1 MWNTILFD
9 LDGTLTDSGEGI
21 MKSVRYAL
29 KKEFQIEVEDYRQ
42 LREFVGPP
50 LKDQFMAYANL
61 SDEDGDRAVCAYRE
75 RYTAKGIYE
84 NRLYDGIRELL
95 AALSR
100 AGFRM
105 ALSSSKPTQFC
116 VQILRHF
123 DIDPYFSCV
132 VGSEMNG
139 RRVEK
144 AEVLQETIRV
154 LGLENRRSEAVLIG
168 DRKYDVEGAKAVG
181 IDCIG
186 VTYGYGT
193 RRELEEAWP
202 VCICDTVEEVRNVL
216 LGQLRAAGVSQLRTQ
231 APSAVPAGGAAA
243 YAGGLPSA
251 DASGQTISASLYASG
266 VPAPGAAPYQ
276 APAAGPGYI
285 PPQAVQGA
293 YQPGVPAPQPVRK
306 KSRAARFFGTF
317 WYILWPFLLMFGV
330 QIMIVSAFSIGASV
344 MDAVGFPE
352 IGDLLYQ
359 CVTDMALAA
368 GVIDFLSLIVFV
380 PLFLMDE
387 KRRKEKEG
395 GRNSLVRNRFSIVD
409 VLLLA
414 VAAIGVS
421 MLANTVVSTIVQL
434 LNPDYTSPQAG
445 FFNAS
450 LPVQLICLGVIG
462 PVFEEFLFR
471 GMIFRRVRDRLGFVW
486 ALALSSLIFA
496 AVHQDLPTD
505 IIVLFS
511 GLLCG
516 LVYEKYGTI
525 LAPMAVHI
533 ATNTCATILN
543 NIEEQM
549 SDTADLIFVV
559 SSVILAV
566 FAIVFILLKRE
577 KVNRI

>member
-29 KKEFQIEVEDYRQ
+29 QKEFQIEVEDYRQ

-50 LKDQFMAYANL
+50 LKDQFMAYASL
-61 SDEDGDRAVCAYRE
+61 SEEDGDRAVRAYRE

-84 NRLYDGIRELL
+84 NRLYGGIRELL
-95 AALSR
+95 AALSQ

-123 DIDPYFSCV
+123 GIDSYFTCV

-144 AEVLQETIRV
+144 AEVLEETLRV
-154 LGLENRRSEAVLIG
+154 LGLSDRKNEAVLIG
-168 DRKYDVEGAKAVG
+168 DRKFDVEGAKAVG

-193 RRELEEAWP
+193 REELERAWP

-216 LGQLRAAGVSQLRTQ
+216 LGQLRAAGVSQIRSQ
-231 APSAVPAGGAAA
+231 APAVSAP
-243 YAGGLPSA
+243 YAGAIPSGA
-251 DASGQTISASLYASG
+251 MPGQAAPASPYASG
-266 VPAPGAAPYQ
+266 VPGQGAPSYPAP
-276 APAAGPGYI
+276 PAGFVYI
-285 PPQAVQGA
+285 PPAGVQGA
-293 YQPGVPAPQPVRK
+293 YPQGAPYVQPVRK

-445 FFNAS
+445 FFSAS